1 MIMLPIRKYSGQS
14 WFPSLFND
22 FFVSDW
28 MVKVNTSAPA
38 VNVVE
43 SDEDYKIEIAVPGLS
58 KDDLSINLTEQN
70 ELVVSMEKKDE
81 VKEEDKK
88 NKKFLR
94 REFSYAKFQ
103 QSLLLPN
110 DVDKERISASVND
123 GVLIIDLPKHTPDEK
138 AKFNRSIEI
147 K

>member
-1 MIMLPIRKYSGQS
+1 MLPIRKLNGQN
-14 WFPSLFND
+14 WFPDLFND

-43 SDEDYKIEIAVPGLS
+43 SDDDYKVEVAVPGLN
-58 KDDLSINLTEQN
+58 KDDFSINLTDRN
-70 ELVVSMEKKDE
+70 EMVITMEKKNE
-81 VKEEDKK
+81 VKEDGKK

-103 QSLLLPN
+103 QSMLLPN
-110 DVDKERISASVND
+110 DVDKERIAASVVD
-123 GVLIIDLPKHTPDEK
+123 GVLIIDLPKHTPEQNEK
-138 AKFNRSIEI
+138 INRVIEI